1 MSTQKGLLVTCDR
14 CGKTTFR
21 KYIGK
26 GETDGGYTTWDKFE
40 EMSKG
45 WTYTENKYLCPVCAE
60 HYRKMM
66 DIFMSN
72 DNTKLTIEDVDAM
85 RTVCVKKEE

>member
-40 EMSKG
+40 ATPDG
-45 WTYTENKYLCPVCAE
+45 WKYSDDLGSWLCPKC
-60 HYRKMM
+60 
-66 DIFMSN
+66 
-72 DNTKLTIEDVDAM
+72 NTEYEKIKEEFKSKVDAW
-85 RTVCVKKEE
+85 KG